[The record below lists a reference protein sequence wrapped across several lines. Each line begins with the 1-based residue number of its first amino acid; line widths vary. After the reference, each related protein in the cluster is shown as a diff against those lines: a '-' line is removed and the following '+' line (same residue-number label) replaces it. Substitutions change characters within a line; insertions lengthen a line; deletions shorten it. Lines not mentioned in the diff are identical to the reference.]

1 MTDAR
6 SQKTLRDHLAEG
18 PFTLALSS
26 GFFGFFAHAG
36 LVSALDEARLR
47 PAALTGS
54 SAGAL
59 VAGAWASGRDGDDL
73 ATHLLRLRREDFWD
87 PRPGL
92 GLLRGGRF
100 QALLEETLLSSTF
113 EACRAPL
120 SVSVYD
126 VAARKTVVLS
136 SGPLASAI
144 RASCTFPGLFQPTW
158 HEGRA
163 YLDGGI
169 ADRPGLLGAPA
180 GRVLFHHLASRSP
193 WRRPGATSLAIPERE
208 GLVALVLGRLPRLG
222 PFRLEDGVHAYT
234 LARARARRALDEPV
248 AATMSCG

>member
-1 MTDAR
+1 VTIAR
-6 SQKTLRDHLAEG
+6 SLPSLREHLAEE

-36 LVSALDEARLR
+36 LVSALDEAGLV

-59 VAGAWASGRDGDDL
+59 VAGAWASGRSGDDL
-73 ATHLLRLRREDFWD
+73 ATHLLRLRRADFWD
-87 PRPGL
+87 PAPGL

-100 QALLEETLLSSTF
+100 QSLLEETLLAPTF
-113 EACRAPL
+113 AECRAPL

-136 SGPLASAI
+136 AGPLASAI

-169 ADRPGLLGAPA
+169 ADRPGLLGAPP

-193 WRRPGATSLAIPERE
+193 WRKAGASSLAIPERA

-222 PFRLEDGVHAYT
+222 PFRLEDGIHAYT

-248 AATMSCG
+248 ASTIGSG